1 MNITE
6 ATMPY
11 RRGRILAIVKA
22 SNANGVSE
30 SLLRSTLCAFGY
42 KADKDTI
49 EIDLA
54 WLSRHGL
61 IDRRTVQG
69 VGFVKITPRGSD
81 VISGDLDFPG
91 IQLIED

>member
-11 RRGRILAIVKA
+11 RRGRILALVKA
-22 SNANGVSE
+22 SNQSGISA
-30 SLLRSTLCAFGY
+30 SLLRSTLRAFGY
-42 KADKDTI
+42 KADEDTI
-49 EIDLA
+49 EIDLS
-54 WLSRHGL
+54 WLTRHGL
-61 IDRRTVQG
+61 VIRCEVQG
-69 VGFVKITPRGSD
+69 VAFLKITPRGSD

>member
-11 RRGRILAIVKA
+11 RRGRILALVKA
-22 SNANGVSE
+22 SNTAGIST
-30 SLLRSTLCAFGY
+30 SLLRSTLRAFGY
-42 KADKDTI
+42 KADEDTI

-61 IDRRTVQG
+61 IERREVQG
-69 VGFVKITPRGSD
+69 IAFVKITARGSD
-81 VISGDLDFPG
+81 VITGDLDFPG
-91 IQLIED
+91 VQMIED